1 VLKLSRHFE
10 CDSEMSLDFCEFFTI
25 IDGRQRNIDV
35 IIKNI
40 NETLRNVNKTFNNAS
55 TKFVRMSTYIIKHC
69 HLIIH
74 KF

>member
-1 VLKLSRHFE
+1 MLKLSRHFE
-10 CDSEMSLDFCEFFTI
+10 CDSEMSLDVCEFFTI
-25 IDGRQRNIDV
+25 IDGKRRNVDV
-35 IIKNI
+35 IIRNI
-40 NETLRNVNKTFNNAS
+40 KNVNKTFNNAS